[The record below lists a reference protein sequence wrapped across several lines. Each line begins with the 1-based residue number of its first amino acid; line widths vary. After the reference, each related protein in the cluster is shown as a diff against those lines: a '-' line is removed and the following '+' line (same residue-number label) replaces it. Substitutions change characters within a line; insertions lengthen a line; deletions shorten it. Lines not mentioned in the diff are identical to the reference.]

1 MSNRRWLNPPIVMIV
16 GSTLIGVVF
25 LTIGGRGPV
34 YDLVMR
40 IVNFTV
46 LLGILIYFVR
56 KPAVEGVRNSIE
68 SVREM
73 LSDAEESRKQAEVKM
88 KEAEDRL
95 ARIDEE
101 TEALI
106 SAANRES
113 EVEKERV
120 LAEAQEAVQRLK
132 GDARVYIE
140 LELKKAQDL
149 PRKEVAESAMD
160 IAEEIIRK
168 NVKPED
174 QKRFIVEYLEKLEA
188 N

>member
-1 MSNRRWLNPPIVMIV
+1 MSGRRLVNLPLLMIV
-16 GSTLIGVVF
+16 GSTLVGVVM
-25 LTIGGRGPV
+25 LAVGGHGPV
-34 YDLVMR
+34 YDLIMR

-46 LLGILIYFVR
+46 LLAILIYFVR
-56 KPAVEGVRNSIE
+56 KPAVDGMRNSIE
-68 SVREM
+68 SVRKM
-73 LSDAEESRKQAEVKM
+73 LSDAEEARKQAEAKM

-95 ARIDEE
+95 AKVDEE

-106 SAANRES
+106 ASAHRES

-132 GDARVYIE
+132 GEARVYIGQ
-140 LELKKAQDL
+140 ELKKAQDL
-149 PRKEVAESAMD
+149 LRKEVAESAMD

-174 QKRFIVEYLEKLEA
+174 QKRFIIEYLEKLEV